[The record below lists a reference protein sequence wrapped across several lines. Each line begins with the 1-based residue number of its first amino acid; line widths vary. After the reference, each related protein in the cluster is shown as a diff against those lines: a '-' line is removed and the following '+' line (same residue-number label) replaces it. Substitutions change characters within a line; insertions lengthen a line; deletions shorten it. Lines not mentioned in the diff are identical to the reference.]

1 MASLEST
8 LVNSI
13 IGAGTFFKGTIAV
26 SGLLRID
33 GDFRGNVQTDG
44 RVIIGRGGRADCTI
58 DAATVVIGGVFRGT
72 IYARDKVI
80 ALESAIVTGN
90 IYGPRLIAESGVL
103 LDGAIH
109 IRGTETVERL
119 SNDELVIQLVSNRRA
134 EGQDAA
140 IPVDGAKDYRRLIPP
155 CIQLMSPPV
164 MVCNGTNPKRSTAG
178 S

>member
-109 IRGTETVERL
+109 IRGTEKVEAPVERRVGDPIGEQQTRRGPGRRDSRRRRKKL
-119 SNDELVIQLVSNRRA
+119 PSVEPSVYPTDVSS
-134 EGQDAA
+134 G
-140 IPVDGAKDYRRLIPP
+140 DG
-155 CIQLMSPPV
+155 V
-164 MVCNGTNPKRSTAG
+164 
-178 S
+178 